1 MLEYFFDF
9 NEIRAPQKYPGKV
22 GYKGKNKGKYTGNPK
37 GKNPSDVWIFPNVKS
52 MHKEKTIHPCQ
63 FPIELAERLVLSMS
77 KKNDLVIDPYAGV
90 GTTLIAALKNKNKI
104 LISTLRLI
112 LTAIKEKDI
121 ANRSG
126 TNKEGIKDPEIIKVL
141 RKMKKQR
148 QDSADLYQKGGRQE
162 LQEAEN
168 EEIKIIETFL
178 PKQLSEEETKKV
190 CKEMIESLKATSIK
204 DMGKIMGTL
213 KQKYSDSINF
223 SKANVIVK
231 GLLNQ

>member
-1 MLEYFFDF
+1 MSLREKI
-9 NEIRAPQKYPGKV
+9 NEQ
-22 GYKGKNKGKYTGNPK
+22 
-37 GKNPSDVWIFPNVKS
+37 
-52 MHKEKTIHPCQ
+52 
-63 FPIELAERLVLSMS
+63 
-77 KKNDLVIDPYAGV
+77 
-90 GTTLIAALKNKNKI
+90 LIAALKNKNKI

-213 KQKYSDSINF
+213 KQKYSDSIDF